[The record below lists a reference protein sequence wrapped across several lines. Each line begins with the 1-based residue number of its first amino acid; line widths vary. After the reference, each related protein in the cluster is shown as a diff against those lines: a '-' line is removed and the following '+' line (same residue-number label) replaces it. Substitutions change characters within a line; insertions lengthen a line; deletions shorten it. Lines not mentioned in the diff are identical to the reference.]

1 MSTTSSDIC
10 EAAEQLEGFVGY
22 HHKHKHFIVRFS
34 EDSFGMDV
42 TEDSITPTSE
52 FVWSAGSGA
61 QMSLSRERLQLLLDQ
76 NIDSRLNITEP
87 LRVYMRRQDLPE
99 IKVERWVKV

>member
-10 EAAEQLEGFVGY
+10 AAAEQLEGFVGY

-34 EDSFGMDV
+34 EEAFGMDV
-42 TEDSITPTSE
+42 TQDSITPTSE
-52 FVWSAGSGA
+52 FVWSVGSGA

>member
-10 EAAEQLEGFVGY
+10 DAAEQLEGFVGY

-52 FVWSAGSGA
+52 FVWSNGTGA
-61 QMSLSRERLQLLLDQ
+61 QMSLSRERLQLLFDQ